1 MKVMMWM
8 CGLRGAIAY
17 ALSVNMPTRNTAIET
32 TTLFIVVST
41 TLIFGIATGPLLKGL
56 GLTPDAVGSGSIPVV
71 GHRGGVELM
80 EGRSHTRSTPHR
92 LFKWVDQAY
101 LKPIFGG
108 RAEGDLREPWIRQEE
123 RGGDRSPYSSGRGDG
138 IDALSDDDEFFKY
151 PDVTLFE
158 MPPPVPENG
167 ALSRSKSG
175 QHQSWQEN
183 EALPRSKSGY
193 QQLLQ

>member
-17 ALSVNMPTRNTAIET
+17 ALSVNMPTRNTALET

-56 GLTPDAVGSGSIPVV
+56 GLTPDAVGSVNLPVL

-108 RAEGDLREPWIRQEE
+108 RAEGNLQEPWIKEE
-123 RGGDRSPYSSGRGDG
+123 DRGNNDSPYGSGPGGG
-138 IDALSDDDEFFKY
+138 IEALSDDDEFFKY

-158 MPPPVPENG
+158 MPPPVRENG

-175 QHQSWQEN
+175 QHQSLQEN
-183 EALPRSKSGY
+183 GALPQSKSGR